1 MLRSLRFRLPA
12 LFLLGIVLAGVV
24 ATLIAVRFF
33 QSYTRTHA
41 ASELRAESAGIVQ
54 LYERQA
60 GVGHV
65 SLANLQAPLG
75 RDKVFWVPTV
85 RGASLLA
92 GLLPELPRG
101 AVPTAKLRSA
111 NPPAFDL
118 HVKGVDYLGVG
129 QIVRLP
135 PGIPVGA
142 LVVAKPESA
151 LRSRWVQLAW
161 KLALAFGIGIP
172 LAGALVVYF
181 SRRIVRPL
189 EALTAA
195 ADEVAAGNYKVAV
208 PEHMGGS
215 EVERLATRFS
225 EMTAKIAE
233 SEALTRNFLM
243 SVSHE
248 LRTPLTAIRG
258 HVAAL
263 REGVLEDEQSRE
275 RSLEV
280 VAEEALRL
288 ERLVGDVLDLAKL
301 DARRF
306 ALLREEV
313 DMRALCERAYATF
326 AEEARARGIEYD
338 LELGEGAVLVTDG
351 DRVLQIVSNLLSNAL
366 RWTPE
371 GGHVDLGLATQNGE
385 VMVAVADTGPGI
397 EPEGT
402 ERIFRPFWSGDGGGT
417 GLGLTIARELALALG
432 GRLELDTKLG
442 RGSRF
447 VLVLPVE
454 AVPQSS

>member
-1 MLRSLRFRLPA
+1 VLRSLRFRLPA

-41 ASELRAESAGIVQ
+41 ASELRAESVGIVQ

-60 GVGHV
+60 GGGHI
-65 SLANLQAPLG
+65 SQLALG
-75 RDKVFWVPTV
+75 RDRVFWVPV
-85 RGASLLA
+85 VPGASLLA
-92 GLLPELPRG
+92 GSLPELPSR
-101 AVPTAKLRSA
+101 AVPVAKVGKDK
-111 NPPAFDL
+111 PPAFDFEYR
-118 HVKGVDYLGVG
+118 GVDYLGVG
-129 QIVRLP
+129 QIVRLARLR
-135 PGIPVGA
+135 VGA
-142 LVVAKPESA
+142 LVVAEPESA

-161 KLALAFGIGIP
+161 ELALAFGIGVP
-172 LAGALVVYF
+172 VAGALVVYF

-195 ADEVAAGNYKVAV
+195 ADEVAAGHYNVSV

-215 EVERLATRFS
+215 EVERLAARFS

-258 HVAAL
+258 HVSAL
-263 REGVLEDEQSRE
+263 LDEGIVVDPESRHQ
-275 RSLEV
+275 SLEIV
-280 VAEEALRL
+280 EAEAQRL
-288 ERLVGDVLDLAKL
+288 ERLVGDILDLAKL

-313 DMRALCERAYATF
+313 DMRALCERAYAAF

-351 DRVLQIVSNLLSNAL
+351 DRVLQIVSNLLANAF

-371 GGHVDLGLATQNGE
+371 GGRVDLGLNARNGE
-385 VMVAVADTGPGI
+385 VLVAVTDTGPGI
-397 EPEGT
+397 EPDGV

-447 VLVLPVE
+447 VLALPVE
-454 AVPQSS
+454 AAAQPA

>member
-1 MLRSLRFRLPA
+1 VLRSLRFRLPA

-41 ASELRAESAGIVQ
+41 ASELRAELAGIVQ

-60 GVGHV
+60 GGGHV
-65 SLANLQAPLG
+65 SQLALG
-75 RDKVFWVPTV
+75 RDRVFWVPV
-85 RGASLLA
+85 VPGAKLLT
-92 GLLPELPRG
+92 GSLPELPRS
-101 AVPTAKLRSA
+101 AVPLAKPGDEK
-111 NPPAFDL
+111 PPAFDFRSR
-118 HVKGVDYLGVG
+118 GVAYLGV
-129 QIVRLP
+129 QQVVRLAD
-135 PGIPVGA
+135 IPVGA
-142 LVVAKPESA
+142 LVVAEPASA
-151 LRSRWVQLAW
+151 LRSRWIQLAW
-161 KLALAFGIGIP
+161 ELALAFGIGIP
-172 LAGALVVYF
+172 VAGALGIYF
-181 SRRIVRPL
+181 SRRIVRPI

-195 ADEVAAGNYKVAV
+195 ADEVALGHYKVAV

-215 EVERLATRFS
+215 EVERLAARFS
-225 EMTAKIAE
+225 EMTARIAE

-263 REGVLEDEQSRE
+263 REGILEDEQSRE

-351 DRVLQIVSNLLSNAL
+351 DRVLQIVSNLLANAL

-432 GRLELDTKLG
+432 GRLELESELG

-447 VLVLPVE
+447 VLVLPVVTQP
-454 AVPQSS
+454 A

>member
-1 MLRSLRFRLPA
+1 VLRSLRFRLPA
-12 LFLLGIVLAGVV
+12 LFLLGVVLAAVV

-41 ASELRAESAGIVQ
+41 ATELRGESAGIVR
-54 LYERQA
+54 LYEGQA

-65 SLANLQAPLG
+65 SLKNLELPLG
-75 RDKVFWVPTV
+75 GDRVYWIPAVP
-85 RGASLLA
+85 GASLLA
-92 GLLPELPRG
+92 GPLPELPRS
-101 AVPTAKLRSA
+101 AVPLAKILA
-111 NPPAFDL
+111 GKPPAFDL
-118 HVKGVDYLGVG
+118 HVRSGSYLGVG
-129 QIVRLP
+129 QVVRLA
-135 PGIPVGA
+135 GLPVGV
-142 LVVAKPESA
+142 LVVAKPDSA
-151 LRSRWVQLAW
+151 LRSRWLQLVW
-161 KLALAFGIGIP
+161 ELALAFGIGIP
-172 LAGALVVYF
+172 VALALVVYF

-195 ADEVAAGNYKVAV
+195 ADEVAVGHYDVPV
-208 PEHMGGS
+208 PERTGGS
-215 EVERLATRFS
+215 EVERLAARFG
-225 EMTAKIAE
+225 EMTAKLAE
-233 SEALTRNFLM
+233 SEQLSRHFLM

-263 REGVLEDEQSRE
+263 REGVLDDEDARR

-280 VAEEALRL
+280 IAEEALRL

-313 DMRALCERAYATF
+313 DMRALCERAYAAF
-326 AEEARARGIEYD
+326 AEEARARNIEYE
-338 LELGEGAVLVTDG
+338 LALGEGAVLVTDG
-351 DRVLQIVSNLLSNAL
+351 DRVLQIVSNLLANAL
-366 RWTPE
+366 HWTPA
-371 GGHVDLGLATQNGE
+371 GGRIDLGLTARNGE
-385 VMVAVADTGPGI
+385 VIVAVADTGPGI
-397 EPEGT
+397 APQEA

-432 GRLELDTKLG
+432 GRLELDSEPG

-447 VLVLPVE
+447 VLVLPV
-454 AVPQSS
+454 AAPQPA

>member
-1 MLRSLRFRLPA
+1 VLRSLRFRLPA

-60 GVGHV
+60 GGGHV
-65 SLANLQAPLG
+65 SQLALG
-75 RDKVFWVPTV
+75 RDRVFWVPIV
-85 RGASLLA
+85 PGAKLLT
-92 GLLPELPRG
+92 GSLPELPRSG
-101 AVPTAKLRSA
+101 VPLPKPGDEK
-111 NPPAFDL
+111 PPAFDF
-118 HVKGVDYLGVG
+118 HSRGVAYLGV
-129 QIVRLP
+129 QQVVRLAD
-135 PGIPVGA
+135 IPVGA
-142 LVVAKPESA
+142 LVVAEPASA
-151 LRSRWVQLAW
+151 LRSRWIQLARE
-161 KLALAFGIGIP
+161 LALAFGIGIP
-172 LAGALVVYF
+172 VAGALGIYF
-181 SRRIVRPL
+181 SRRIVRPI

-195 ADEVAAGNYKVAV
+195 ADEVALGHYKVAV

-215 EVERLATRFS
+215 EVERLAARFG
-225 EMTAKIAE
+225 EMTARIAE

-263 REGVLEDEQSRE
+263 REGILEDEQSRE

-351 DRVLQIVSNLLSNAL
+351 DRVLQIVSNLLANAL

-432 GRLELDTKLG
+432 GRLELESELG

-447 VLVLPVE
+447 VLVLPVVSQP
-454 AVPQSS
+454 A

>member
-1 MLRSLRFRLPA
+1 
-12 LFLLGIVLAGVV
+12 
-24 ATLIAVRFF
+24 
-33 QSYTRTHA
+33 
-41 ASELRAESAGIVQ
+41 
-54 LYERQA
+54 
-60 GVGHV
+60 
-65 SLANLQAPLG
+65 
-75 RDKVFWVPTV
+75 VFWVPV
-85 RGASLLA
+85 VPGASLLA
-92 GLLPELPRG
+92 GTLPELPSS
-101 AVPTAKLRSA
+101 AVPVASVGGNK
-111 NPPAFDL
+111 PPAFDFRYR
-118 HVKGVDYLGVG
+118 GVDYLGVG
-129 QIVRLP
+129 QPVRLAQL
-135 PGIPVGA
+135 PVGA
-142 LVVAKPESA
+142 LVVAEPESA

-161 KLALAFGIGIP
+161 ELALAFGLGIP
-172 LAGALVVYF
+172 VAAALVVYF

-195 ADEVAAGNYKVAV
+195 ADEVAAGHYKVAV

-215 EVERLATRFS
+215 EVERLAARFS
-225 EMTAKIAE
+225 EMTARIAE

-263 REGVLEDEQSRE
+263 REGVLEDEQSRG

-280 VAEEALRL
+280 IAEEALRL

-351 DRVLQIVSNLLSNAL
+351 DRVLQIVSNLLANAL

-371 GGHVDLGLATQNGE
+371 GGRVDLGLNAQNGE
-385 VMVAVADTGPGI
+385 VSVSVTDTGPGI
-397 EPEGT
+397 EPDGS

-432 GRLELDTKLG
+432 GRLELESELG

-454 AVPQSS
+454 AEPKSS

>member
-1 MLRSLRFRLPA
+1 VLRSLRFRLPA

-41 ASELRAESAGIVQ
+41 ASELRAESVGIVE
-54 LYERQA
+54 LYQRQA
-60 GVGHV
+60 GEGQVFE
-65 SLANLQAPLG
+65 LPLG
-75 RDKVFWVPTV
+75 RDKVFWVPV
-85 RGASLLA
+85 VPGASLLA
-92 GLLPELPRG
+92 GSLPELPRSE
-101 AVPTAKLRSA
+101 VTLAKLRGDK
-111 NPPAFDL
+111 PPAFDF
-118 HVKGVDYLGVG
+118 HYRGEAYLGVG
-129 QIVRLP
+129 QVVRLAKL
-135 PGIPVGA
+135 PVGA
-142 LVVAKPESA
+142 LVVAKPEAA

-161 KLALAFGIGIP
+161 ELTLAFGIGIP
-172 LAGALVVYF
+172 VAGALVVYF
-181 SRRIVRPL
+181 SLRIVRPL
-189 EALTAA
+189 ETLTAA
-195 ADEVAAGNYKVAV
+195 ADEVAVGHYKIAL
-208 PEHMGGS
+208 PERTGGS
-215 EVERLATRFS
+215 EVERLAARFG
-225 EMTAKIAE
+225 EMTARIAE

-263 REGVLEDEQSRE
+263 REGVLEDEQAQE

-313 DMRALCERAYATF
+313 DMRALCERAYARF

-338 LELGEGAVLVTDG
+338 LQLGEGAVLLTDG
-351 DRVLQIVSNLLSNAL
+351 DRVLQIVSNLIANAL

-371 GGHVDLGLATQNGE
+371 GGRVDLGLNAQNGE
-385 VMVAVADTGPGI
+385 VTVAVTDTGPGV
-397 EPEGT
+397 EPDAV

-432 GRLELDTKLG
+432 GRLELESEPG

-447 VLVLPVE
+447 VLVLPVQTTQP
-454 AVPQSS
+454 A

>member
-1 MLRSLRFRLPA
+1 VLRSLRFRLPA
-12 LFLLGIVLAGVV
+12 RFMLGIVLAGVV

-41 ASELRAESAGIVQ
+41 ASELRAESVGIVR
-54 LYERQA
+54 LYEGQA
-60 GVGHV
+60 GGGQVFE
-65 SLANLQAPLG
+65 LPLG
-75 RDKVFWVPTV
+75 PDRVFWVPV
-85 RGASLLA
+85 VPGASLLA
-92 GLLPELPRG
+92 GSLPELPRS
-101 AVPTAKLRSA
+101 AVPLAKLSGDK
-111 NPPAFDL
+111 PPAFDL
-118 HVKGVDYLGVG
+118 HVQSGAYLGVG
-129 QIVRLP
+129 QIVKLA
-135 PGIPVGA
+135 GIPVGA
-142 LVVAKPESA
+142 LVE
-151 LRSRWVQLAW
+151 
-161 KLALAFGIGIP
+161 
-172 LAGALVVYF
+172 YF

-195 ADEVAAGNYKVAV
+195 ADEVALGRYKVAV

-215 EVERLATRFS
+215 EVERLAARFS
-225 EMTAKIAE
+225 EMATRIAE

-263 REGVLEDEQSRE
+263 REGVFEDEQAEE
-275 RSLEV
+275 RSLAV

-351 DRVLQIVSNLLSNAL
+351 DRVLQIVSNLLANAL

-371 GGHVDLGLATQNGE
+371 GGRVDLGLNAQNGE
-385 VMVAVADTGPGI
+385 VMVAVTDTGPGI

-447 VLVLPVE
+447 VLVLPV
-454 AVPQSS
+454 QSQPACRSSRL

>member
-1 MLRSLRFRLPA
+1 VLRSLRFRLPA

-41 ASELRAESAGIVQ
+41 ASELRAESVGIVR
-54 LYERQA
+54 LYEGQA
-60 GVGHV
+60 GEGQVFK
-65 SLANLQAPLG
+65 LPLG
-75 RDKVFWVPTV
+75 RDRVFWVPV
-85 RGASLLA
+85 VPGASLLA
-92 GLLPELPRG
+92 GPLPEVPRS
-101 AVPTAKLRSA
+101 AISLAKLRGDK
-111 NPPAFDL
+111 PPAFDF
-118 HVKGVDYLGVG
+118 HVRSGAYLGVG
-129 QIVRLP
+129 QVVRLA
-135 PGIPVGA
+135 GVPVGA

-161 KLALAFGIGIP
+161 ELALAFGIGIP
-172 LAGALVVYF
+172 VAGALVVYF

-189 EALTAA
+189 EALTTA
-195 ADEVAAGNYKVAV
+195 ADEVAVGHYKVAL
-208 PEHMGGS
+208 PERTGGS
-215 EVERLATRFS
+215 EVERLAARFE
-225 EMTAKIAE
+225 EMTTRIAE

-263 REGVLEDEQSRE
+263 REGVLDDEQARE

-338 LELGEGAVLVTDG
+338 LELGESAVLLTDG
-351 DRVLQIVSNLLSNAL
+351 DRVLQIVSNLLANAL

-371 GGHVDLGLATQNGE
+371 GGRVDLGLNAQNGE
-385 VMVAVADTGPGI
+385 VMVAVTDTGPGI
-397 EPEGT
+397 EPEGA

-432 GRLELDTKLG
+432 GRLELESEPG

-447 VLVLPVE
+447 VLSLPV
-454 AVPQSS
+454 VTPQPV

>member
-1 MLRSLRFRLPA
+1 VLRSLRFRLPA

-41 ASELRAESAGIVQ
+41 ASELRAESVGIVQ

-60 GVGHV
+60 GAGHV
-65 SLANLQAPLG
+65 SQLALG
-75 RDKVFWVPTV
+75 RGRVFWVPVV

-92 GLLPELPRG
+92 GSLPELPSS
-101 AVPTAKLRSA
+101 AVSVAKVARDK
-111 NPPAFDL
+111 PPAFDFRYR
-118 HVKGVDYLGVG
+118 GVDYLGVG
-129 QIVRLP
+129 QIVRLAQLR
-135 PGIPVGA
+135 VGA
-142 LVVAKPESA
+142 LVVAEPESA

-161 KLALAFGIGIP
+161 ELALAFGIGVP
-172 LAGALVVYF
+172 VAGALVVYF

-195 ADEVAAGNYKVAV
+195 ADEVAAGHYNVAV

-215 EVERLATRFS
+215 EVERLAARFS

-263 REGVLEDEQSRE
+263 REGVLEDEQSRG

-280 VAEEALRL
+280 IAEEALRL

-313 DMRALCERAYATF
+313 DMRALCERAYAAF

-351 DRVLQIVSNLLSNAL
+351 DRVLQIVSNLLANAF

-371 GGHVDLGLATQNGE
+371 GGRVDLGLNARNGE
-385 VMVAVADTGPGI
+385 VLVAVTDTGPGI
-397 EPEGT
+397 EPDGV

-447 VLVLPVE
+447 VLSLPVE
-454 AVPQSS
+454 AAAQPA

>member
-41 ASELRAESAGIVQ
+41 ASELRAESVGIVE
-54 LYERQA
+54 LYQRQA
-60 GVGHV
+60 GEGQVFE
-65 SLANLQAPLG
+65 LPLG
-75 RDKVFWVPTV
+75 RDKVFWVPV
-85 RGASLLA
+85 VPGASLLA
-92 GLLPELPRG
+92 GSLPELPRSE
-101 AVPTAKLRSA
+101 VTLAKLRGDK
-111 NPPAFDL
+111 PPAFDF
-118 HVKGVDYLGVG
+118 HYRGEAYLGVG
-129 QIVRLP
+129 QVVRLAKL
-135 PGIPVGA
+135 PVGA
-142 LVVAKPESA
+142 LVVAKPEA
-151 LRSRWVQLAW
+151 DLRSRWVQLAW
-161 KLALAFGIGIP
+161 ELALAFGIGIP
-172 LAGALVVYF
+172 VAGALVVYF

-189 EALTAA
+189 ETLTAA
-195 ADEVAAGNYKVAV
+195 ADEVAVGHYKIAL
-208 PEHMGGS
+208 PERTGGS
-215 EVERLATRFS
+215 EVERLAARFG
-225 EMTAKIAE
+225 EMTARIAE

-263 REGVLEDEQSRE
+263 REGVLEDEQAQE

-313 DMRALCERAYATF
+313 DMRALCERAYARF
-326 AEEARARGIEYD
+326 AEEARARGIEYE
-338 LELGEGAVLVTDG
+338 LQLGEGAVLVTDG
-351 DRVLQIVSNLLSNAL
+351 DRVLQIVSNLIANAL
-366 RWTPE
+366 RWTPA
-371 GGHVDLGLATQNGE
+371 GGRVDLGLNAQNGE
-385 VMVAVADTGPGI
+385 VQVAVTDTGPGV
-397 EPEGT
+397 EPDAV

-432 GRLELDTKLG
+432 GRLELESEPG

-447 VLVLPVE
+447 VLVLPVQT
-454 AVPQSS
+454 AQPA

>member
-1 MLRSLRFRLPA
+1 VLRSLRFRLPA

-33 QSYTRTHA
+33 QSYTRSHA
-41 ASELRAESAGIVQ
+41 ASELRAESVGIVQ

-60 GVGHV
+60 GASHV
-65 SLANLQAPLG
+65 SQLALG
-75 RDKVFWVPTV
+75 RDRVFWVPV
-85 RGASLLA
+85 VPGASLLA
-92 GLLPELPRG
+92 GSLPELPSS
-101 AVPTAKLRSA
+101 AVPVATAGGDK
-111 NPPAFDL
+111 PPAFDF
-118 HVKGVDYLGVG
+118 HHRGVAYLGVG
-129 QIVRLP
+129 RIVRLAQLR
-135 PGIPVGA
+135 VGA
-142 LVVAKPESA
+142 LVVAEPESA

-172 LAGALVVYF
+172 VAGALVVYF

-195 ADEVAAGNYKVAV
+195 ADEVAVGHYKVEV

-215 EVERLATRFS
+215 EVERLAARFS
-225 EMTAKIAE
+225 EMTARIAE

-263 REGVLEDEQSRE
+263 REGVLEDEQSRG

-280 VAEEALRL
+280 IAEEALRL

-338 LELGEGAVLVTDG
+338 LELGEGAILVTDG
-351 DRVLQIVSNLLSNAL
+351 DRVLQIVSNLLANAL

-371 GGHVDLGLATQNGE
+371 GGRVDLGLNAQNGE
-385 VMVAVADTGPGI
+385 VLVAVTDTGPGI
-397 EPEGT
+397 EPDGV

-432 GRLELDTKLG
+432 GRLELDTKVG

-454 AVPQSS
+454 AMPQPA

>member
-1 MLRSLRFRLPA
+1 VLRSLRFRLPA

-41 ASELRAESAGIVQ
+41 AGELRAESAGIVQ

-60 GVGHV
+60 GVGRV
-65 SLANLQAPLG
+65 KLSNLEAALG
-75 RDKVFWVPTV
+75 GDVVFWVPIV
-85 RGASLLA
+85 RGGTLQA
-92 GLLPELPRG
+92 GPLPTLPRA
-101 AVPTAKLRSA
+101 AVPAAALRDGK
-111 NPPAFDL
+111 PPAFDFQFD
-118 HVKGVDYLGVG
+118 GTAYLGVA
-129 QIVRLP
+129 Q
-135 PGIPVGA
+135 PVELGPVHVGE
-142 LVVAKPESA
+142 LVVAEHESA

-161 KLALAFGIGIP
+161 ELALAFGIGIP
-172 LAGALVVYF
+172 VAGILVVYF
-181 SRRIVRPL
+181 SRRIARPL
-189 EALTAA
+189 EALATA
-195 ADEVAAGNYKVAV
+195 ADEVAAGHYDVAV
-208 PEHMGGS
+208 PERTGGS
-215 EVERLATRFS
+215 EVERLAARFD
-225 EMTAKIAE
+225 EMTARLSE
-233 SEALTRNFLM
+233 SEQLSRNFLM

-263 REGVLEDEQSRE
+263 REGVLEDETAQR

-280 VAEEALRL
+280 ISEEALRL

-338 LELGEGAVLVTDG
+338 LQLGEGAVLITDG
-351 DRVLQIVSNLLSNAL
+351 DRVLQIVTNLLANAL
-366 RWTPE
+366 HWTPT
-371 GGHVDLGLATQNGE
+371 GGHVDLGLGAENGE

-397 EPEGT
+397 EPQQV

-417 GLGLTIARELALALG
+417 GLGLAIARELALALG
-432 GRLELDTKLG
+432 GRLELDSEPG
-442 RGSRF
+442 VGSRF
-447 VLVLPVE
+447 VLFLPVQT
-454 AVPQSS
+454 PQPAA